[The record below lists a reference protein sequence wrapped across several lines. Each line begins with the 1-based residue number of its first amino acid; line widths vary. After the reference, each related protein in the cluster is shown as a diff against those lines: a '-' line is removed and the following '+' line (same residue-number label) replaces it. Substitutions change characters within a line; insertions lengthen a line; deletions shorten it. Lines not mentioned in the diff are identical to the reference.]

1 MLGLL
6 PSNLTQYRYVGG
18 SDAVVQGFHSHSFTI
33 ELHIPS
39 SCSNINL
46 GLKKIFCSLFPS
58 QLDGGRFEL
67 LLRTSPPPSC

>member
-1 MLGLL
+1 MLDLL

-46 GLKKIFCSLFPS
+46 GFKK
-58 QLDGGRFEL
+58 
-67 LLRTSPPPSC
+67 